1 MRTIRTVLPIL
12 LILVVGTALLA
23 APAGAQ
29 DRPTRIKITAEQ
41 ANLREKPDI
50 GSSIVQQIPEGV
62 VVEAD
67 RKDGEWY
74 FVRYTLEDGGVIGGW
89 IHESLVE
96 VVEAGTIARVEK
108 EKQKEQEAAPAR
120 RRGRPIRIGKIERP
134 ELSTGGIPLEFGFSA
149 GLGYVAP
156 RDLNRGTRGYADWT
170 AAEHDVA
177 APPAAGVLHIAYLL
191 GFEVTYRVSPR
202 LAVGLGA
209 DYMRAAN
216 KDRTE
221 YEDPAFTATLVT
233 SPAARTVP
241 FKLLA
246 RYYPGAGF
254 YVRGGLGIYSVK
266 ASYLYRLELPDSAG
280 WRQLK
285 GEASGGGLGGEAAFG
300 GEWEIAP
307 RTVFFAEAGVRMAR
321 FGKLTGTNTTTHLTG
336 QVATEPGTLFYV
348 SRVAGDG
355 NTYPLVYVAASA
367 PVDAADSRRAVVDL
381 SGTAVRAGVR
391 YRF

>member
-1 MRTIRTVLPIL
+1 MRIIRTVLPVL
-12 LILVVGTALLA
+12 LILAVGAALLA

-29 DRPTRIKITAEQ
+29 DRPTKIKITAEQ

-67 RKDGEWY
+67 RKEGEWY

-89 IHESLVE
+89 IHESLGE
-96 VVEAGTIARVEK
+96 VVEAGTVARVEREREK
-108 EKQKEQEAAPAR
+108 EKEAAPAR
-120 RRGRPIRIGKIERP
+120 RRGRPIRIGKIEMP
-134 ELSTGGIPLEFGFSA
+134 ELSTGGIPLEFAFSA

-156 RDLNRGTRGYADWT
+156 RDLNRGTRGYADAN
-170 AAEHDVA
+170 AADNGVA
-177 APPAAGVLHIAYLL
+177 APPAAGVLHLAYLF

-209 DYMRAAN
+209 DYLRAAN
-216 KDRTE
+216 KDKTE
-221 YEDPAFTATLVT
+221 YEDPAFTETLVT
-233 SPAARTVP
+233 RPAARTVP
-241 FKLLA
+241 FKVLA

-266 ASYLYRLELPDSAG
+266 ASYLYRHELADSDD
-280 WRQLK
+280 WRQMK
-285 GEASGGGLGGEAAFG
+285 GEASGSGLGGEAAFG

-348 SRVAGDG
+348 SRVAEDG

>member
-1 MRTIRTVLPIL
+1 MRTIRTVLPFL
-12 LILVVGTALLA
+12 LILAVGTGLFA
-23 APAGAQ
+23 APPGAQ

-96 VVEAGTIARVEK
+96 VVEAGTIARVER
-108 EKQKEQEAAPAR
+108 EKEQEAAPAR
-120 RRGRPIRIGKIERP
+120 RRGRPIRLGKIEMP
-134 ELSTGGIPLEFGFSA
+134 ELSTGGIPLEFAFSA

-156 RDLNRGTRGYADWT
+156 RDLNRGTRGYADAN
-170 AAEHDVA
+170 AADHGVA
-177 APPAAGVLHIAYLL
+177 APPPAGVLHIAYLF
-191 GFEVTYRVSPR
+191 GFEVTYRVTPR

-209 DYMRAAN
+209 DYMRVAN
-216 KDRTE
+216 KDKTE
-221 YEDPAFTATLVT
+221 YEDPAFTETLVT
-233 SPAARTVP
+233 RPAARTVP
-241 FKLLA
+241 FKILA

-266 ASYLYRLELPDSAG
+266 ASYLYRHELPESSD
-280 WRQLK
+280 WRQMK
-285 GEASGGGLGGEAAFG
+285 GEASGSGLGGEAAFG

-307 RTVFFAEAGVRMAR
+307 RTVFFAEAGVRLAR

-336 QVATEPGTLFYV
+336 SVDTEPGTLFYV
-348 SRVAGDG
+348 SRVAEDG

>member
-1 MRTIRTVLPIL
+1 MRTIRTVLPVL
-12 LILVVGTALLA
+12 LILAIGTGLFATPL
-23 APAGAQ
+23 GAQ
-29 DRPTRIKITAEQ
+29 DRPTKLKITAEQ

-50 GSSIVQQIPEGV
+50 GSSIVQQIPEGT

-67 RKDGEWY
+67 RKVGEWY

-89 IHESLVE
+89 IHESLGE
-96 VVEAGTIARVEK
+96 VIEAGTIARTEREK
-108 EKQKEQEAAPAR
+108 EQEQEAAPAR
-120 RRGRPIRIGKIERP
+120 RRSRPIRIGKIEMP
-134 ELSTGGIPLEFGFSA
+134 ELDTGGIPLEFAFSA
-149 GLGYVAP
+149 GFGYVAP

-170 AAEHDVA
+170 AAEHGIA
-177 APPAAGVLHIAYLL
+177 APPDVGVLHFAYLF
-191 GFEVTYRVSPR
+191 GFEVTYRVTPR

-209 DYMRAAN
+209 DYMRTVN
-216 KDRTE
+216 KDRSA
-221 YEDPAFTATLVT
+221 YEDPAFAETLVT
-233 SPAARTVP
+233 KPAARTVP
-241 FKLLA
+241 FKLIA

-254 YVRGGLGIYSVK
+254 YFRGGLGIYSVK
-266 ASYLYRLELPDSAG
+266 ASYLYRLELPDSAS

-285 GEASGGGLGGEAAFG
+285 GEASGTGLGGEAAFG

-307 RTVFFAEAGVRMAR
+307 RTEFFAEAGVRLAR

-348 SRVAGDG
+348 SRVAKDG

-367 PVDAADSRRAVVDL
+367 PLDAAASRRAVVDL
-381 SGTAVRAGVR
+381 TGTAVRAGVR

>member
-1 MRTIRTVLPIL
+1 MRTIRTVLPFL
-12 LILVVGTALLA
+12 LILAVGTGLFA
-23 APAGAQ
+23 APPGAQ

-96 VVEAGTIARVEK
+96 VVEAGTIARVER
-108 EKQKEQEAAPAR
+108 EKEQEAAPAR
-120 RRGRPIRIGKIERP
+120 RRGRPIRIGKIEMP
-134 ELSTGGIPLEFGFSA
+134 ELSTGGIPLEFAFSA

-156 RDLNRGTRGYADWT
+156 RDLNRGTRGYADAN
-170 AAEHDVA
+170 AADHGVA
-177 APPAAGVLHIAYLL
+177 APPPAGVLHIAYLF
-191 GFEVTYRVSPR
+191 GFEVTYRLTPR

-221 YEDPAFTATLVT
+221 YEDPAFTETLVT
-233 SPAARTVP
+233 RPAARTVP
-241 FKLLA
+241 FKILA

-266 ASYLYRLELPDSAG
+266 ASYLYRHELPESSD

-285 GEASGGGLGGEAAFG
+285 GEASGSGLGGEAAFG

-336 QVATEPGTLFYV
+336 QVVTEPGTLFYV
-348 SRVAGDG
+348 SRVAEDG

-381 SGTAVRAGVR
+381 SGASVRAGVR

>member
-1 MRTIRTVLPIL
+1 MRTIRTVFPIL
-12 LILVVGTALLA
+12 LILAFGTALLA

-29 DRPTRIKITAEQ
+29 DRPMKLKITAEQ

-89 IHESLVE
+89 IHESLAE
-96 VVEAGTIARVEK
+96 VVEAGTIARVER
-108 EKQKEQEAAPAR
+108 EKEQEPEAAPAR
-120 RRGRPIRIGKIERP
+120 RRGRPIRIGKIEMP
-134 ELSTGGIPLEFGFSA
+134 ELDTGGIPLEFAFSA
-149 GLGYVAP
+149 GFGSVAS
-156 RDLNRGTRGYADWT
+156 RDLNRGTRGYAEAR
-170 AAEHDVA
+170 AADYGIA
-177 APPAAGVLHIAYLL
+177 APPAPGVLRFAYLF
-191 GFEVTYRVSPR
+191 GFEVTYRLTPR

-216 KDRTE
+216 KDTTA
-221 YEDPAFTATLVT
+221 YEDPAFTETLVT
-233 SPAARTVP
+233 RPAARTVP
-241 FKLLA
+241 FKILA

-266 ASYLYRLELPDSAG
+266 ASYLYRHELPESSD
-280 WRQLK
+280 WRQMK
-285 GEASGGGLGGEAAFG
+285 GEASGTGLGGEAAFG

-307 RTVFFAEAGVRMAR
+307 RTEFFAEAGVRLAR

-348 SRVAGDG
+348 TRLAGDG
-355 NTYPLVYVAASA
+355 NAYPIVYVAASA
-367 PVDAADSRRAVVDL
+367 PDDAVDSRRAVVDL
-381 SGTAVRAGVR
+381 SGTSLRAGVR

>member
-1 MRTIRTVLPIL
+1 MRMIRTVLPVL
-12 LILVVGTALLA
+12 LILAVGAGLLA
-23 APAGAQ
+23 APPGAQ
-29 DRPTRIKITAEQ
+29 DRPTKLKITAEQ

-50 GSSIVQQIPEGV
+50 GSSIVQQIPEGT

-89 IHESLVE
+89 IHESLAE
-96 VVEAGTIARVEK
+96 VVEAGTIARVERDK
-108 EKQKEQEAAPAR
+108 EPEAAPAR
-120 RRGRPIRIGKIERP
+120 RRGRPIRIGKIEMP
-134 ELSTGGIPLEFGFSA
+134 ELSTGGIPLEFAFSA
-149 GLGYVAP
+149 GFGYVAP
-156 RDLNRGTRGYADWT
+156 RDFNRGTRGYADWT
-170 AAEHDVA
+170 AAEHGVA
-177 APPAAGVLHIAYLL
+177 APPAVGVLHLAYLF
-191 GFEVTYRVSPR
+191 GFEVTYRVTPR

-209 DYMRAAN
+209 DYMRAVN
-216 KDRTE
+216 KDRTA
-221 YEDPAFTATLVT
+221 YEDPAFTETLVT
-233 SPAARTVP
+233 KPAARTVP
-241 FKLLA
+241 FKLIA

-266 ASYLYRLELPDSAG
+266 ASYLYRFELPDSAS

-285 GEASGGGLGGEAAFG
+285 GEASGTGLGGEAAFG

-307 RTVFFAEAGVRMAR
+307 RTEFFAEAGVRLAR

-348 SRVAGDG
+348 SRVAKDG

>member
-1 MRTIRTVLPIL
+1 MRTLRTVLPVL
-12 LILVVGTALLA
+12 LILAVGTGLFA
-23 APAGAQ
+23 APPGAQ
-29 DRPTRIKITAEQ
+29 DRPTKIKITAEQ

-89 IHESLVE
+89 IHESLGE

-108 EKQKEQEAAPAR
+108 EKEQEAAPAR
-120 RRGRPIRIGKIERP
+120 RRGRPIRIGKIEMP
-134 ELSTGGIPLEFGFSA
+134 ELSTGGIPLEFAFSA

-156 RDLNRGTRGYADWT
+156 RDLNRGTRGYADAN
-170 AAEHDVA
+170 AADHGVA
-177 APPAAGVLHIAYLL
+177 APPPAGVLHIAYML

-209 DYMRAAN
+209 DYMRVAN
-216 KDRTE
+216 KDKTE
-221 YEDPAFTATLVT
+221 YEDPAFTETLVT
-233 SPAARTVP
+233 RPAARTVP
-241 FKLLA
+241 FKILA

-254 YVRGGLGIYSVK
+254 YVRGGLGIYAVK
-266 ASYLYRLELPDSAG
+266 ASYLYRHELPESSD

-285 GEASGGGLGGEAAFG
+285 GEASGTGLGGEAAFG

-307 RTVFFAEAGVRMAR
+307 RTVFFAEAGVRLAR

-336 QVATEPGTLFYV
+336 QVATEPGTLFYIT
-348 SRVAGDG
+348 RLAEDG
-355 NTYPLVYVAASA
+355 NTYPIVYVAASA
-367 PVDAADSRRAVVDL
+367 PDDAVDSRRAVVDL
-381 SGTAVRAGVR
+381 SGAAVRAGVR

>member
-12 LILVVGTALLA
+12 LILAVGTGLFA

-50 GSSIVQQIPEGV
+50 GSSIVQQIPEGT

-67 RKDGEWY
+67 RKEGEWY

-89 IHESLVE
+89 IHESLGE
-96 VVEAGTIARVEK
+96 VVEAGTIARAEREK
-108 EKQKEQEAAPAR
+108 EPEASPAR
-120 RRGRPIRIGKIERP
+120 RRGRPIRIGKIEMP
-134 ELSTGGIPLEFGFSA
+134 EFSTGGIPLEFAFSA
-149 GLGYVAP
+149 GFGSVAP
-156 RDLNRGTRGYADWT
+156 RDLNRGTRGYVDWT

-177 APPAAGVLHIAYLL
+177 APPSAGVLNFAYLF

-221 YEDPAFTATLVT
+221 FEDPAFTETLLT
-233 SPAARTVP
+233 RPAARTVP
-241 FKLLA
+241 FKVLA
-246 RYYPGAGF
+246 RYYPGAGL
-254 YVRGGLGIYSVK
+254 YVRGALGISSVK
-266 ASYLYRLELPDSAG
+266 ASYLYRFELPDSAG
-280 WRQLK
+280 WRQMK
-285 GEASGGGLGGEAAFG
+285 GEASGTGLGGEVAAG

-307 RTVFFAEAGVRMAR
+307 RTDFFAEAGVRLAR
-321 FGKLTGTNTTTHLTG
+321 FGKLTGTNATTHLTG
-336 QVATEPGTLFYV
+336 QVATEAGTLYYI
-348 SRVAGDG
+348 RRMAGDG
-355 NTYPLVYVAASA
+355 NIYPLVYVAAGA
-367 PVDAADSRRAVVDL
+367 PDDAVDSRRAVVDL
-381 SGTAVRAGVR
+381 SGASVRA
-391 YRF
+391 

>member
-1 MRTIRTVLPIL
+1 
-12 LILVVGTALLA
+12 
-23 APAGAQ
+23 
-29 DRPTRIKITAEQ
+29 
-41 ANLREKPDI
+41 
-50 GSSIVQQIPEGV
+50 
-62 VVEAD
+62 
-67 RKDGEWY
+67 
-74 FVRYTLEDGGVIGGW
+74 
-89 IHESLVE
+89 
-96 VVEAGTIARVEK
+96 
-108 EKQKEQEAAPAR
+108 
-120 RRGRPIRIGKIERP
+120 
-134 ELSTGGIPLEFGFSA
+134 
-149 GLGYVAP
+149 
-156 RDLNRGTRGYADWT
+156 
-170 AAEHDVA
+170 
-177 APPAAGVLHIAYLL
+177 
-191 GFEVTYRVSPR
+191 VTYRVTPR

-221 YEDPAFTATLVT
+221 FEDPDFTETLLT
-233 SPAARTVP
+233 RPAARTVP
-241 FKLLA
+241 FKVLA

-266 ASYLYRLELPDSAG
+266 ASYLYRHELPDSAG

-285 GEASGGGLGGEAAFG
+285 GEASGTGLGGEAAVG

-307 RTVFFAEAGVRMAR
+307 RTVFFAEAGVRLAR

-381 SGTAVRAGVR
+381 SGAALRAGVR